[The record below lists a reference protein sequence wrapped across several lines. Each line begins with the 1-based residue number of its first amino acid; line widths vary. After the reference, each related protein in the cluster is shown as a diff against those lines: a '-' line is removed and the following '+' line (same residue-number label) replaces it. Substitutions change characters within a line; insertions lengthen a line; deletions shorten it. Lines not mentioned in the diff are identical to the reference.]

1 MANKSNISITT
12 AFKYKLEM
20 SLLIGKKYYEIP
32 RNSVKTILISSDYD
46 KNNMPIIYMRIRM
59 SSTLY
64 NQMVLNND
72 RATISF
78 RLFKFDDK
86 SVSGVVESY
95 IEDNF
100 TYVMPTDP
108 NYNEAM
114 EQYVSGSSTAYND
127 NADAYME
134 GYIALTSLKLVGD
147 NIKLINTIVKDTD
160 IMSIVHKF
168 TSHMNMCIEP
178 FDNRDH
184 IDQMIIPPITTISKL
199 LAYLNDQ
206 YCFYKNGY
214 RYFRSFNTTYLLS
227 ANGNAVKEGIN
238 SFNTIIISICDPL
251 DEKGKSNAIDLD
263 RTNHA
268 YIIYVDAK
276 KTSISVDKFA
286 NKQYNSIIGV
296 DTEGNTIQE
305 ELRVTPTPDS
315 TEKTIIT
322 RTDSL
327 DYIYNIKRAVESVS
341 VILTVSKTEIDSSL
355 FTPNKEY
362 QIKHYSSSREYDGK
376 YILSYKKEVLVQQ
389 GEEYIGNILFGLRR
403 ILED

>member
-1 MANKSNISITT
+1 MANESNISITT

-59 SSTLY
+59 SSTIY

-86 SVSGVVESY
+86 FVSGVVESY

-100 TYVMPTDP
+100 TYIMPTDP

-147 NIKLINTIVKDTD
+147 NVKLINTIVKDTD

-206 YCFYKNGY
+206 YCFYRNGY

-296 DTEGNTIQE
+296 DTEGNTVQE
-305 ELRVTPTPDS
+305 ELRVPPTPDS

-327 DYIYNIKRAVESVS
+327 DYIYNIKRAVESVA

>member
-127 NADAYME
+127 NADTYME

-147 NIKLINTIVKDTD
+147 NVKLINTIVKDTD

-199 LAYLNDQ
+199 LTYLNDQ

-296 DTEGNTIQE
+296 DTEGNTVQE
-305 ELRVTPTPDS
+305 ELRVPPTPDS

-327 DYIYNIKRAVESVS
+327 DYIYNIKRAVESVA

-376 YILSYKKEVLVQQ
+376 YVLSYKKEVLVQQ

>member
-100 TYVMPTDP
+100 TYIMPTDP

-147 NIKLINTIVKDTD
+147 NVKLINTIVKDTD

-206 YCFYKNGY
+206 YCFYRNGY

-268 YIIYVDAK
+268 SIIYVDAK

-305 ELRVTPTPDS
+305 ELRVPPTPDS

-322 RTDSL
+322 RADSL

-376 YILSYKKEVLVQQ
+376 YILSYKKEVLIQQ

>member
-59 SSTLY
+59 SSTIY

-100 TYVMPTDP
+100 TYIMPTDP

-147 NIKLINTIVKDTD
+147 NVKLINTIVKDTD

-296 DTEGNTIQE
+296 DTEGNTVQE
-305 ELRVTPTPDS
+305 ELRVPPTPDS

>member
-100 TYVMPTDP
+100 TYIMPTDP

-296 DTEGNTIQE
+296 DTEGNTVQE
-305 ELRVTPTPDS
+305 ELRVPPTPDS

>member
-127 NADAYME
+127 NADTYME

-147 NIKLINTIVKDTD
+147 NVKLINTIVKDTD

-305 ELRVTPTPDS
+305 ELRVPPTPDS

-376 YILSYKKEVLVQQ
+376 YVLSYKKEVLVQQ

>member
-1 MANKSNISITT
+1 MANESNISITT

-20 SLLIGKKYYEIP
+20 SLLVGKKYYEIP

-100 TYVMPTDP
+100 TYIMPTDP

-127 NADAYME
+127 NADTYME
-134 GYIALTSLKLVGD
+134 GYLALTSLKLVGD
-147 NIKLINTIVKDTD
+147 NVKLINTIVKDTD

-268 YIIYVDAK
+268 YIVYVDAK

-296 DTEGNTIQE
+296 DTEGNTVQE
-305 ELRVTPTPDS
+305 ELRVPPTPDS

-327 DYIYNIKRAVESVS
+327 DYIYNIKRAVESVA

>member
-276 KTSISVDKFA
+276 KTSISVNKFA

-296 DTEGNTIQE
+296 DTEGNTVQE
-305 ELRVTPTPDS
+305 ELRVPPTPDS

-327 DYIYNIKRAVESVS
+327 DYIYNIKRAVESVA

-376 YILSYKKEVLVQQ
+376 YVLSYKKEVLVQQ

>member
-1 MANKSNISITT
+1 
-12 AFKYKLEM
+12 
-20 SLLIGKKYYEIP
+20 
-32 RNSVKTILISSDYD
+32 
-46 KNNMPIIYMRIRM
+46 
-59 SSTLY
+59 
-64 NQMVLNND
+64 
-72 RATISF
+72 
-78 RLFKFDDK
+78 
-86 SVSGVVESY
+86 
-95 IEDNF
+95 
-100 TYVMPTDP
+100 
-108 NYNEAM
+108 
-114 EQYVSGSSTAYND
+114 
-127 NADAYME
+127 
-134 GYIALTSLKLVGD
+134 
-147 NIKLINTIVKDTD
+147 
-160 IMSIVHKF
+160 
-168 TSHMNMCIEP
+168 MCIEP

-296 DTEGNTIQE
+296 DTEGNTVQE
-305 ELRVTPTPDS
+305 ELRVPPTPDS

>member
-100 TYVMPTDP
+100 TYIMPTDP

-147 NIKLINTIVKDTD
+147 NVKLINTIVKDTD

-296 DTEGNTIQE
+296 DTEGNTVQE
-305 ELRVTPTPDS
+305 ELRVPPTPDS

-327 DYIYNIKRAVESVS
+327 DYIYNIKRAVESVA

-376 YILSYKKEVLVQQ
+376 YVLSYKKEVLVQQ

>member
-20 SLLIGKKYYEIP
+20 SLLIGKNYYEIP

-86 SVSGVVESY
+86 SVSGVIESY

-100 TYVMPTDP
+100 TYIMPTDP

-127 NADAYME
+127 NADTYME
-134 GYIALTSLKLVGD
+134 GYLALTSLKLVGD
-147 NIKLINTIVKDTD
+147 NVKLINTIVKDTD

-296 DTEGNTIQE
+296 DTEGNTVQE
-305 ELRVTPTPDS
+305 ELRVPPTPDS

-322 RTDSL
+322 RADSL
-327 DYIYNIKRAVESVS
+327 DYIYNIKRAVESVA

-376 YILSYKKEVLVQQ
+376 YVLSYKKEVLVQQ

>member
-100 TYVMPTDP
+100 TYIMPTDP

-147 NIKLINTIVKDTD
+147 NVKLINTIVKDTD

-206 YCFYKNGY
+206 YCFYRNGY

-305 ELRVTPTPDS
+305 ELRVPPTPDS

-322 RTDSL
+322 RADSL

-376 YILSYKKEVLVQQ
+376 YILSYKKEVLIQQ

>member
-100 TYVMPTDP
+100 TYIMPTDP

-127 NADAYME
+127 NADTYME
-134 GYIALTSLKLVGD
+134 GYLALTSLKLVGD
-147 NIKLINTIVKDTD
+147 NVKLINTIVKDTD

-296 DTEGNTIQE
+296 DTEGNTVQE
-305 ELRVTPTPDS
+305 ELRVPPTPDS

-376 YILSYKKEVLVQQ
+376 YVLSYKKEVLVQQ

>member
-100 TYVMPTDP
+100 TYIMPTDP

-127 NADAYME
+127 NADTYME
-134 GYIALTSLKLVGD
+134 GYLALTSLKLVGD
-147 NIKLINTIVKDTD
+147 NVKLINTIVKDTD

-199 LAYLNDQ
+199 LTYLNDQ

-227 ANGNAVKEGIN
+227 ANGNAIKEGIN

-305 ELRVTPTPDS
+305 ELRVPPTPDS

-327 DYIYNIKRAVESVS
+327 DYIYNIKRAVESVA

-376 YILSYKKEVLVQQ
+376 YVLSYKKEVLVQQ

>member
-1 MANKSNISITT
+1 MANESNISITT

-59 SSTLY
+59 SSTIY

-100 TYVMPTDP
+100 TYIMPTDP

-147 NIKLINTIVKDTD
+147 NVKLINTIVKDTD

-206 YCFYKNGY
+206 YCFYRNGY

-296 DTEGNTIQE
+296 DTEGNTVQE
-305 ELRVTPTPDS
+305 ELRVPPTPDS

-327 DYIYNIKRAVESVS
+327 DYIYNIKRAVESVA

>member
-1 MANKSNISITT
+1 MANESNISITT

-59 SSTLY
+59 SSTIY

-100 TYVMPTDP
+100 TYIMPTDP

-134 GYIALTSLKLVGD
+134 GYIALTSLKLVDD
-147 NIKLINTIVKDTD
+147 NVKLINTIVKDTD

-268 YIIYVDAK
+268 YIVYVDAK

-296 DTEGNTIQE
+296 DTEGNTVQE
-305 ELRVTPTPDS
+305 ELRVPPTPDS

-327 DYIYNIKRAVESVS
+327 DYIYNIKRAVESVA

>member
-100 TYVMPTDP
+100 TYIMPTDP

-127 NADAYME
+127 NADTYME
-134 GYIALTSLKLVGD
+134 GYLALTSLKLVGD
-147 NIKLINTIVKDTD
+147 NVKLINTIVKDTD

-296 DTEGNTIQE
+296 DTEGNTVQE
-305 ELRVTPTPDS
+305 ELRVPPTPDS

-327 DYIYNIKRAVESVS
+327 DYIYNIKRTVESVS

-376 YILSYKKEVLVQQ
+376 YVLSYKKEVLVQQ

>member
-227 ANGNAVKEGIN
+227 ANGNSVKEGIN

-305 ELRVTPTPDS
+305 ELRVPPTPDS

>member
-59 SSTLY
+59 SSTIY

-147 NIKLINTIVKDTD
+147 NVKLINTIVKDTD

-199 LAYLNDQ
+199 LTYLNDQ

-296 DTEGNTIQE
+296 DTEGNTVQE
-305 ELRVTPTPDS
+305 ELRVPPTPDS

-327 DYIYNIKRAVESVS
+327 DYIYNIKRAVESVA

-376 YILSYKKEVLVQQ
+376 YVLSYKKEVLVQQ

>member
-78 RLFKFDDK
+78 RLFKFNDK

-227 ANGNAVKEGIN
+227 ANGNSVKEGIN

-305 ELRVTPTPDS
+305 ELRVPPTPDS

>member
-46 KNNMPIIYMRIRM
+46 KNNMHIIYMRIRM
-59 SSTLY
+59 SSTIY

-100 TYVMPTDP
+100 TYIMPTDP

-127 NADAYME
+127 NADTYME
-134 GYIALTSLKLVGD
+134 GYLALTSLKLVGD
-147 NIKLINTIVKDTD
+147 NVKLINTIVKDTD

-305 ELRVTPTPDS
+305 ELRVPPTPDS

>member
-127 NADAYME
+127 NADTYME

-147 NIKLINTIVKDTD
+147 NVKLINTIVKDTD

-296 DTEGNTIQE
+296 DTEGNTVQE
-305 ELRVTPTPDS
+305 ELRVPPTPDS

-322 RTDSL
+322 RADSL

>member
-20 SLLIGKKYYEIP
+20 SLLIGKNYYEIP

-100 TYVMPTDP
+100 TYIMPTDP

-127 NADAYME
+127 NADTYME
-134 GYIALTSLKLVGD
+134 GYLALTSLKLVGD
-147 NIKLINTIVKDTD
+147 NVKLINTIVKDTD

-296 DTEGNTIQE
+296 DTDGNTIQE
-305 ELRVTPTPDS
+305 ELRVPPTPDS

-327 DYIYNIKRAVESVS
+327 DYIYNIKRAVESVA

-376 YILSYKKEVLVQQ
+376 YVLSYKKEVLVQQ

>member
-20 SLLIGKKYYEIP
+20 SLLIGKNYYEIP

-100 TYVMPTDP
+100 TYIMPTDP

-127 NADAYME
+127 NADTYME
-134 GYIALTSLKLVGD
+134 GYLALTSLKLVGD
-147 NIKLINTIVKDTD
+147 NVKLINTIVKDTD

-305 ELRVTPTPDS
+305 ELRVPPTPDS

-376 YILSYKKEVLVQQ
+376 YVLSYKKEVLVQQ

>member
-147 NIKLINTIVKDTD
+147 NVKLINTIVKDTD

-206 YCFYKNGY
+206 YCFYRNGY

-305 ELRVTPTPDS
+305 ELRVPPTPDS

-327 DYIYNIKRAVESVS
+327 DYIYNIKRAVESVA

>member
-59 SSTLY
+59 SSTIY

-100 TYVMPTDP
+100 TYIMPTDP

-147 NIKLINTIVKDTD
+147 NVKLINTIVKDTD

-305 ELRVTPTPDS
+305 ELRVPPTPDS

-327 DYIYNIKRAVESVS
+327 DYIYNIKRAVESVA

>member
-100 TYVMPTDP
+100 TYIMPTDP

-127 NADAYME
+127 NADTYME
-134 GYIALTSLKLVGD
+134 GYLALTSLKLVGD
-147 NIKLINTIVKDTD
+147 NVKLINTIVKDTD

-296 DTEGNTIQE
+296 DTEGNTVQE
-305 ELRVTPTPDS
+305 ELRVPPTPDS

-327 DYIYNIKRAVESVS
+327 DYIYNIKRAVESVA

-376 YILSYKKEVLVQQ
+376 YVLSYKKEVLVQQ

>member
-100 TYVMPTDP
+100 TYIMPTDP

-127 NADAYME
+127 NADTYME
-134 GYIALTSLKLVGD
+134 GYLALTSLKLVGD
-147 NIKLINTIVKDTD
+147 NVKLINTIVKDTD

-305 ELRVTPTPDS
+305 ELRVPPTPDS

-376 YILSYKKEVLVQQ
+376 YVLSYKKEVLVQQ

>member
-100 TYVMPTDP
+100 TYIMPTDP

-127 NADAYME
+127 NADTYME

-147 NIKLINTIVKDTD
+147 NVKLINTIVKDTD

-296 DTEGNTIQE
+296 DTEGNTVQE
-305 ELRVTPTPDS
+305 ELRVPPTPDS

-376 YILSYKKEVLVQQ
+376 YVLSYKKEVLVQQ

>member
-1 MANKSNISITT
+1 MANESNISITT

-100 TYVMPTDP
+100 TYIMPTDP

-147 NIKLINTIVKDTD
+147 NVKLINTIVKDTD

-296 DTEGNTIQE
+296 DTEGNTVQE
-305 ELRVTPTPDS
+305 ELRVPPTPDS

-327 DYIYNIKRAVESVS
+327 DYIYNIKRAVESVA

>member
-20 SLLIGKKYYEIP
+20 SLLIGKNYYEIP

-100 TYVMPTDP
+100 TYIMPTDP

-127 NADAYME
+127 NADTYME
-134 GYIALTSLKLVGD
+134 GYLALTSLKLVGD
-147 NIKLINTIVKDTD
+147 NVKLINTIVKDTD

-296 DTEGNTIQE
+296 DTEGNTVQE
-305 ELRVTPTPDS
+305 ELRVPPTPDS